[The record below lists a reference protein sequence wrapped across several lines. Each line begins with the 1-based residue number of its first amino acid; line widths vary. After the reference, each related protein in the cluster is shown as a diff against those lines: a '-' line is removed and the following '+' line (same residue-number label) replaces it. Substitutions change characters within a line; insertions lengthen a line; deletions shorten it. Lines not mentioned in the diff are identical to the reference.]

1 MLLKVK
7 TLTGKEV
14 EISVE
19 PTDTIVKAKQE
30 VEKKA
35 GIPPPQQRLIF
46 AGKAMGDDK
55 KISDFKQLE
64 GGSTIHLVLA
74 LRGGAF

>member
-19 PTDTIVKAKQE
+19 PTDTIVAAKQE

-35 GIPPPQQRLIF
+35 GIPPQQQRLIF
-46 AGKAMGDDK
+46 AGKAMADDK
-55 KISDFKQLE
+55 KVSDFKLE

-74 LRGGAF
+74 LRGGAL